1 MFKSYN
7 KNYYYY
13 NACTNCDKSVV
24 YMEKQ
29 MYQDDMDNQVSK

>member
-7 KNYYYY
+7 KIYYY

-24 YMEKQ
+24 DMDKQ
-29 MYQDDMDNQVSK
+29 MNQDDMDNQVSK